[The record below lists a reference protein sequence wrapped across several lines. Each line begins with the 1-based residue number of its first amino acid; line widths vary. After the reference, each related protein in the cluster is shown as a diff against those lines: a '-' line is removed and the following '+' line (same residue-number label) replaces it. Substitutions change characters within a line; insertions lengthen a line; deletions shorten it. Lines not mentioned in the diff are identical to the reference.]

1 MSERKSALLIAL
13 GLAVTGAA
21 CGHPEQRVVDQY
33 FNALRAG
40 DNQTLTSF
48 AMVGFDKKVDRWSIT
63 ATQPET
69 RTPAPLPELAKKLK
83 AAEESLAANKKAA
96 GAYALDHYAEIDKI
110 RDLEK
115 KNAKIPPALNAV
127 HDRWAD
133 FNQKDRE
140 LKKAVAEAKEAL
152 EREKRNV
159 TLSMGQMDNLDSL
172 TGEMVS
178 KQIDLALTI
187 GGKVQPYVMRLRK
200 YELQGGTAARMMS
213 RWVVQ
218 SLEPKS

>member
-69 RTPAPLPELAKKLK
+69 RTPAPLPELAKKLN
-83 AAEESLAANKKAA
+83 AAEEGLAANKKAA

-133 FNQKDRE
+133 FNQKDRD

-200 YELQGGTAARMMS
+200 YELQGGTAPRMMS

>member
-1 MSERKSALLIAL
+1 MSERKSALLIVL

-21 CGHPEQRVVDQY
+21 CGHPEQPVVDQY

-69 RTPAPLPELAKKLK
+69 RTPAPLPELAKKLSDV
-83 AAEESLAANKKAA
+83 EGELAAK
-96 GAYALDHYAEIDKI
+96 
-110 RDLEK
+110 K
-115 KNAKIPPALNAV
+115 KNAKIPAALTAV
-127 HDRWAD
+127 HEKWTE
-133 FNQKDRE
+133 FNQKDRDF
-140 LKKAVAEAKEAL
+140 KKAVAEAKEAL

-159 TLSMGQMDNLDSL
+159 TLSVGQVDNLESL
-172 TGEMVS
+172 TGQMLS
-178 KQIDLALTI
+178 KQIDLAITI
-187 GGKVQPYVMRLRK
+187 GGQVQPYVMTLRK
-200 YELQGGTAARMMS
+200 YELQGGTAPRMMS

-218 SLEPKS
+218 SLDPKS